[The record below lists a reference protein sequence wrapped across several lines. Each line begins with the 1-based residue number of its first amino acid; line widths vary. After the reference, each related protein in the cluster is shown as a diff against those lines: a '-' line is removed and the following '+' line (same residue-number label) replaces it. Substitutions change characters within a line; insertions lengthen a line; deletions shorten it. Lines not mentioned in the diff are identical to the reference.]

1 MPTNRQIYFDL
12 LKENNK
18 YLTRLVIKSLLNDA
32 NGFNDEISL
41 YKHFDEECLEYDN
54 LLRKIERV
62 KNGEPFQYVLG
73 YANFI
78 DHNFYVDK
86 NVLIPRQETEELV
99 INVREMIKSLFS
111 HKDLTIVDIGT
122 GSGAIAITL
131 KRYFSKAHVIATDIS
146 KEALDVAIKNSE
158 SQNQSIEFLL
168 GDMTKPLESL
178 GIELDVLV
186 SNPPY
191 IESEKTIDEQVWK
204 YEPHSALLAN
214 PSTHFYED
222 IFKSAEKIMKPNSL
236 MAFEIG
242 EDMEKPL
249 LELIGKY
256 FTFTNVTFKFSKDM
270 YNKTRFLY
278 IIMQE
283 DTHYA

>member
-18 YLTRLVIKSLLNDA
+18 YLTRLVVKTLLNDA

-41 YKHFDEECLEYDN
+41 YKHFDEECNDYNN
-54 LLRKIERV
+54 LLKKIERV
-62 KNGEPFQYVLG
+62 RNGEPFQYVLG

-111 HKDLTIVDIGT
+111 NKDLTIADIGT

-191 IESEKTIDEQVWK
+191 IESEQTIDEQVWK

-214 PSTHFYED
+214 PSTHFYEE

>member
-12 LKENNK
+12 FKENNK
-18 YLTRLVIKSLLNDA
+18 YLTRLVIKALLNDA

-41 YKHFDEECLEYDN
+41 YKHFDEECNDYDN
-54 LLRKIERV
+54 LLSKIDRV
-62 KNGEPFQYVLG
+62 RNGEPFQYVLG

-99 INVREMIKSLFS
+99 INAREMIKSIFPN
-111 HKDLTIVDIGT
+111 KEITIADIGT
-122 GSGAIAITL
+122 GSGAIAVTL
-131 KRYFSKAHVIATDIS
+131 KRYFPKAHVVATDIS

-191 IESEKTIDEQVWK
+191 IDGKETIDEQVWK
-204 YEPHSALLAN
+204 FEPHSALLAS
-214 PSTHFYED
+214 PSTRYYEE

>member
-18 YLTRLVIKSLLNDA
+18 YLTRLVIKTLLNDA

-54 LLRKIERV
+54 LLKKIERV

-111 HKDLTIVDIGT
+111 NKDLTIADIGT

-131 KRYFSKAHVIATDIS
+131 KRYFSKAHIIATDIS
-146 KEALDVAIKNSE
+146 EEALDVAIKNSE
-158 SQNQSIEFLL
+158 SQKQSIEFLL

-191 IESEKTIDEQVWK
+191 IESEKTIDEQVWE

-214 PSTHFYED
+214 PSTHFYEE